1 MIDLLPQAFGLIF
14 TVEGMLVLVLGTML
28 GIILGA
34 MPGIG
39 STVAVAMIL
48 PFTLTMGQTPAILL
62 LLAIYAGSVYGG
74 SISAILVNTPG
85 TPQSAATCLDGY
97 PMAQR
102 GEAGKALGW
111 STIAS
116 VVGGLVSAVV
126 LIFAAPQLA
135 AFALNFGPIETFA
148 LILLGLTC
156 IVSVS
161 EGALVKGL
169 MAGML
174 GLFLSTVGG
183 DPITGEARFTFG
195 QFQLFAGFNLLAVVI
210 GVFALSEVLTRASK
224 LVDGEAA
231 IVNFSGIVLPK
242 LKEWKGRIKGLLKSV
257 AIGNGIGVL
266 PGTGAATAAFISYA
280 EARRSS
286 PNKDNFGKGE
296 PDGLIASESANNAV
310 TGGALVP
317 TMALGIPGDAITAVM
332 LATLT
337 LHGVTPG
344 VRLMAD
350 NPVLIAAIF
359 SGFFLI
365 NLMLLPMGMLVS
377 RMAAPLLKTREAFML
392 VTITLFCTVGVYFVR
407 GNPFDLLI
415 MAIAG
420 IIGFGLRRQGYPMA
434 PLVIGMVLGP
444 TLELSLRQG
453 LIMTRGSFTAFFT
466 GYPIAVVLIVCSVI
480 MLCLPLFRK
489 LLQVRR
495 DRLNMARETGSD
507 ERI

>member
-1 MIDLLPQAFGLIF
+1 MIQSLPEAISLILTFEGL
-14 TVEGMLVLVLGTML
+14 LVLTLGTML

-34 MPGIG
+34 LPGIG

-48 PFTLTMGQTPAILL
+48 PFTLTMSQAPAILL

-74 SISAILVNTPG
+74 SISAILINTPG

-111 STIAS
+111 ATIAS
-116 VVGGLVSAVV
+116 VIGGLTSAVV

-135 AFALNFGPIETFA
+135 AFALNFGPIETFT

-161 EGALVKGL
+161 EGSMIKGL
-169 MAGML
+169 IAGFI
-174 GLFLSTVGG
+174 GIFLSTVGG

-195 QFQLFAGFNLLAVVI
+195 QFQLIAGFNLLAVVI
-210 GVFALSEVLTRASK
+210 GVFALSEVLTRAAARSNGNAP
-224 LVDGEAA
+224 LVDF
-231 IVNFSGIVLPK
+231 NGIVLPK
-242 LKEWKGRIKGLLKSV
+242 LHEWSGRVKGLVKSV
-257 AIGNGIGVL
+257 LIGNGVGIL

-280 EARRSS
+280 EARRSA
-286 PNKDNFGKGE
+286 PTRENFGKGE

-317 TMALGIPGDAITAVM
+317 TLALGIPGDAITAVM

-344 VRLMAD
+344 VRLMTE
-350 NPVLIAAIF
+350 NPVLMAAIF
-359 SGFFLI
+359 SGFFVI
-365 NLMLLPMGMLVS
+365 NLMLLPLGMLVS
-377 RMAAPLLKTREAFML
+377 RMAAPILRIKEAYML
-392 VTITLFCTVGVYFVR
+392 VIICLLCTVGVYFVR
-407 GNPFDLLI
+407 GNPFDLLV
-415 MAIAG
+415 MAAAG
-420 IIGFGLRRQGYPMA
+420 ILGFILRRQGYPMA

-444 TLELSLRQG
+444 TLEISLRQG
-453 LIMTRGSFTAFFT
+453 LIITDGSFSAFFV
-466 GYPIAVVLIVCSVI
+466 GHPIAAVLALAAVG
-480 MLCLPLFRK
+480 MLSLPLVRAIKSRK
-489 LLQVRR
+489 SV
-495 DRLNMARETGSD
+495 
-507 ERI
+507 

>member
-1 MIDLLPQAFGLIF
+1 
-14 TVEGMLVLVLGTML
+14 
-28 GIILGA
+28 
-34 MPGIG
+34 
-39 STVAVAMIL
+39 
-48 PFTLTMGQTPAILL
+48 
-62 LLAIYAGSVYGG
+62 LLAVYAGSVYGG
-74 SISAILVNTPG
+74 SISAILINTPG

-111 STIAS
+111 ATVSS
-116 VVGGLVSAVV
+116 VIGGLVSAVV

-161 EGALVKGL
+161 EGSLIKGL
-169 MAGML
+169 IAGFI
-174 GLFLSTVGG
+174 GIFLSTVGG

-195 QFQLFAGFNLLAVVI
+195 QFQLIAGFNLLAVVI
-210 GVFALSEVLTRASK
+210 GVFALSEVLTRAAAGRMDQQP
-224 LVDGEAA
+224 LVDF
-231 IVNFSGIVLPK
+231 NGIVLPK
-242 LKEWKGRIKGLLKSV
+242 LSEWKGRVKGLVKSV
-257 AIGNGIGVL
+257 LIGNGIGVL

-286 PNKDNFGKGE
+286 PNRDNFGKGE

-344 VRLMAD
+344 VRLMTD
-350 NPVLIAAIF
+350 NPVLMAAIF
-359 SGFFLI
+359 SGFFVI
-365 NLMLLPMGMLVS
+365 NLMLLPLGMLVS
-377 RMAAPLLKTREAFML
+377 RMAAPILRIKEAYML
-392 VTITLFCTVGVYFVR
+392 VMICLLCTVGVYFVR
-407 GNPFDLLI
+407 GNPFDLLV

-420 IIGFGLRRQGYPMA
+420 ILGFVLRRQGYPMA

-444 TLELSLRQG
+444 TLEISLRQG
-453 LIMTRGSFTAFFT
+453 LIITDGSFAAFFV
-466 GYPIAVVLIVCSVI
+466 GHPIAGVLVAAACG
-480 MLCLPLFRK
+480 MLALSLFRAFK
-489 LLQVRR
+489 DSKV
-495 DRLNMARETGSD
+495 
-507 ERI
+507 

>member
-1 MIDLLPQAFGLIF
+1 MIEAIPQALSLIF
-14 TVEGMLVLVLGTML
+14 TIEGLFVLTFGTML
-28 GIILGA
+28 GIVLGA
-34 MPGIG
+34 LPGIG

-48 PFTLTMGQTPAILL
+48 PFTLTMPQAPAILL

-74 SISAILVNTPG
+74 SISAILINTPG
-85 TPQSAATCLDGY
+85 TPQSAATCLDGF

-111 STIAS
+111 ATIAS
-116 VVGGLVSAVV
+116 VIGGLVSAVV

-161 EGALVKGL
+161 EGSLLKGL
-169 MAGML
+169 IAGFL

-183 DPITGEARFTFG
+183 DPLTGEARFTFG
-195 QFQLFAGFNLLAVVI
+195 NFQLIAGFNLLAVVI
-210 GVFALSEVLTRASK
+210 GVFALSEVLIRASAMPTTESK
-224 LVDGEAA
+224 LVK
-231 IVNFSGIVLPK
+231 FSGIVLPK
-242 LKEWKGRIKGLLKSV
+242 LSEWSGRKKGLVKSV
-257 AIGNGIGVL
+257 LIGNVIGIL

-280 EARRSS
+280 EARRSA
-286 PNKDNFGKGE
+286 PTRDNFGKGE

-344 VRLMAD
+344 VRLMSE
-350 NPVLIAAIF
+350 NPVLMAAIF
-359 SGFFLI
+359 SDFFII
-365 NLMLLPMGMLVS
+365 NLMLLPFGMIVSRLAAPILRINEAYMLVMIS
-377 RMAAPLLKTREAFML
+377 LL
-392 VTITLFCTVGVYFVR
+392 CTVGVFFVR

-415 MAIAG
+415 MALAG
-420 IIGFGLRRQGYPMA
+420 IFGFVLRRQGFPMA

-444 TLELSLRQG
+444 TLEISLRQG
-453 LIMTRGSFTAFFT
+453 LIITDGSFAAFFI
-466 GYPIAVVLIVCSVI
+466 GHPIAAVLTVIALI
-480 MLCLPLFRK
+480 MLSLPAIRFYRSK
-489 LLQVRR
+489 SKR
-495 DRLNMARETGSD
+495 A
-507 ERI
+507 

>member
-1 MIDLLPQAFGLIF
+1 MIESIPQALSLIL
-14 TVEGMLVLVLGTML
+14 TVEGLLVLTLGTML
-28 GIILGA
+28 GIVLGA
-34 MPGIG
+34 LPGIG

-48 PFTLTMGQTPAILL
+48 PFTLTMAQAPAILL

-74 SISAILVNTPG
+74 SISAILINTPG

-116 VVGGLVSAVV
+116 VIGGLVSAVV

-148 LILLGLTC
+148 LILMGLTC

-161 EGALVKGL
+161 EGSLIKGL
-169 MAGML
+169 IAGFL

-183 DPITGEARFTFG
+183 DPISGEGRFTFG
-195 QFQLFAGFNLLAVVI
+195 QFQLIAGFNLLAVVI
-210 GVFALSEVLTRASK
+210 GVFALSEVLTRA
-224 LVDGEAA
+224 AA
-231 IVNFSGIVLPK
+231 IRNEQQSIVEFNGMVFPK
-242 LKEWKGRIKGLLKSV
+242 LKEWKGRIKGLVKSV
-257 AIGNGIGVL
+257 LIGNSIGVL

-280 EARRSS
+280 EARRSA
-286 PNKDNFGKGE
+286 PTRDNFGKGE

-344 VRLMAD
+344 VRLMSE
-350 NPVLIAAIF
+350 NPVLMAAIF
-359 SGFFLI
+359 SGFFVI
-365 NLMLLPMGMLVS
+365 NLMLLPLGMLVT
-377 RMAAPLLKTREAFML
+377 RIAAPLLRINEAYML
-392 VTITLFCTVGVYFVR
+392 VLICLLCTVGVYFVR
-407 GNPFDLLI
+407 GNPFDLLV

-420 IIGFGLRRQGYPMA
+420 IIGFILRRHSYPMA

-444 TLELSLRQG
+444 TLEISLRQG
-453 LIMTRGSFTAFFT
+453 LIITDGSFFAFFV
-466 GYPIAVVLIVCSVI
+466 GHPIAAVLVAVAFLMLFLPIVRA
-480 MLCLPLFRK
+480 RK
-489 LLQVRR
+489 TPQ
-495 DRLNMARETGSD
+495 
-507 ERI
+507 

>member
-1 MIDLLPQAFGLIF
+1 MIEAIPQALSLIF
-14 TVEGMLVLVLGTML
+14 TVEGMFVLTLGTML
-28 GIILGA
+28 GIVLGA
-34 MPGIG
+34 LPGIG

-48 PFTLTMGQTPAILL
+48 PFTLTMTQAPAILL

-74 SISAILVNTPG
+74 SISAILINTPG

-111 STIAS
+111 ATIAS
-116 VVGGLVSAVV
+116 VVGGLTSAVV

-161 EGALVKGL
+161 EGSMIKGL
-169 MAGML
+169 IAGFL

-183 DPITGEARFTFG
+183 DPLTGEARFTFG
-195 QFQLFAGFNLLAVVI
+195 NFQLIAGFNLLAVVI
-210 GVFALSEVLTRASK
+210 GVFALSEVLIRASAISDADNK
-224 LVDGEAA
+224 LVK
-231 IVNFSGIVLPK
+231 FSGIVLPK
-242 LKEWKGRIKGLLKSV
+242 LSEWSGRVKGLIKSV
-257 AIGNGIGVL
+257 LIGNVIGIL

-280 EARRSS
+280 EARRSA
-286 PNKDNFGKGE
+286 PTRDNFGKGE

-344 VRLMAD
+344 VRLMSE
-350 NPVLIAAIF
+350 NPVLMAAIF
-359 SGFFLI
+359 SGFFII
-365 NLMLLPMGMLVS
+365 NLMLLPFGMIVSRLAAPILRIKEAYMLVMIS
-377 RMAAPLLKTREAFML
+377 LL
-392 VTITLFCTVGVYFVR
+392 CTVGVFFVR
-407 GNPFDLLI
+407 GNPFDLLV
-415 MAIAG
+415 MALAG
-420 IIGFGLRRQGYPMA
+420 IFGFVLRRQGFPMA

-444 TLELSLRQG
+444 TLEISLRQG
-453 LIMTRGSFTAFFT
+453 LIITDGSFAAFFT
-466 GYPIAVVLIVCSVI
+466 GHPIAAVLAVI
-480 MLCLPLFRK
+480 ALVMLTLPVIRFYRSK
-489 LLQVRR
+489 S
-495 DRLNMARETGSD
+495 AKA
-507 ERI
+507 

>member
-1 MIDLLPQAFGLIF
+1 MFEAIPQALSLIF
-14 TVEGMLVLVLGTML
+14 TIEGIFVLTFGTML
-28 GIILGA
+28 GIVLGA
-34 MPGIG
+34 LPGIG

-48 PFTLTMGQTPAILL
+48 PFTLTMTQAPAILL

-74 SISAILVNTPG
+74 SISAILINTPG

-111 STIAS
+111 ATIAS
-116 VVGGLVSAVV
+116 VVGGLTSAVV

-135 AFALNFGPIETFA
+135 AFALNFGPIETFT

-161 EGALVKGL
+161 EGSMIKGL
-169 MAGML
+169 IAGFL

-183 DPITGEARFTFG
+183 DPLTGEARFTFG
-195 QFQLFAGFNLLAVVI
+195 NFQLIAGFNLLAVVI
-210 GVFALSEVLTRASK
+210 GVFALSEVLIRASATTDADSK
-224 LVDGEAA
+224 LVS
-231 IVNFSGIVLPK
+231 FSGIVLPK
-242 LKEWKGRIKGLLKSV
+242 LSEWSGRVKGLVKSV
-257 AIGNGIGVL
+257 LIGNVIGIL

-280 EARRSS
+280 EARRSA
-286 PNKDNFGKGE
+286 PTRDNFGKGE

-344 VRLMAD
+344 VRLMSE
-350 NPVLIAAIF
+350 NPVLMAAIF
-359 SGFFLI
+359 SGFFII
-365 NLMLLPMGMLVS
+365 NLMLLPFGMIVSRLAAPILRIKEAYMLVMIS
-377 RMAAPLLKTREAFML
+377 LL
-392 VTITLFCTVGVYFVR
+392 CTVGVFFVR
-407 GNPFDLLI
+407 GNPFDLLV
-415 MAIAG
+415 MAFAG
-420 IIGFGLRRQGYPMA
+420 IFGFILRRQGFPMA

-444 TLELSLRQG
+444 TLEISLRQG
-453 LIMTRGSFTAFFT
+453 LIITDGSFAAFFT
-466 GYPIAVVLIVCSVI
+466 GHPIAAVLGVVAVI
-480 MLCLPLFRK
+480 MLTLPAFRFYRTK
-489 LLQVRR
+489 S
-495 DRLNMARETGSD
+495 AKA
-507 ERI
+507 